1 MPRLK
6 SSRRS
11 RHQSTRGCDTVWGI
25 SKPGSARFA
34 PAGGTGGRHRVQKW
48 PISSLT
54 GRQHKLV
61 VPAESPDKNLSS
73 LLEQSHLRSIVD
85 GIVKM
90 PGGRFSF
97 GAMCTPGACA
107 TQLRTEAANAVLP
120 RTPDAVCV
128 MAPSNNLTSSR
139 TITEAGVD
147 FGKLLA
153 TAMSRW
159 PNVFALDFVPR
170 LTVDPDYQDMMR
182 QEFRR
187 VAARMGVK
195 YTPIAEYFPVKDL
208 DLWSRDGVHLSDTVG
223 MPILVGSIWNAA
235 YLQLVP
241 AEPTPSPVVH
251 RRSPP
256 ARRVTPRVIVK
267 GEVAKSPQP
276 DPSKWTVIGQGR
288 KRSQHDEPEQSIDAL
303 QPAGT
308 VQQEELEE
316 SYFPLTP
323 VWFSS
328 AMLVEMDKISPSH
341 LPGPDECTPPSPKR
355 QKKAKMAPK
364 QRAPASKRTLAM
376 RQGEAAPMVVEVIL
390 RPPTST
396 GTVAVEQQVEPFPGL
411 EPSPGVEPLAS
422 VEPSPSN
429 EPSLGVMVDVDDNRW
444 RTAKHT
450 VHSVFTWQT
459 DNLDK
464 VVVLGDDLYTSLR
477 DQQGISGGYKL
488 LSVPDLPKEAIIDG
502 QTFLFQYSD
511 FVSGDVDVVEGDLID
526 DGVHTTLKC
535 GLERM
540 CTKYDTCFLTMNGGT
555 CAIIGQG
562 GHYAVVDSHAR
573 SASGMRDG
581 EGRSVVLYFRGLEH
595 VFEYIWTFAAF
606 LKKSQKQFEIAGV
619 RVTHIG
625 PIESSNLSLG
635 PRVTPKTTGTDLGC
649 SSAIQ
654 STLGCTNIQM
664 GAKRKIR
671 KGSSACKKVKRVM
684 LPQLIQTLLL
694 SKK

>member
-1 MPRLK
+1 
-6 SSRRS
+6 
-11 RHQSTRGCDTVWGI
+11 
-25 SKPGSARFA
+25 
-34 PAGGTGGRHRVQKW
+34 
-48 PISSLT
+48 
-54 GRQHKLV
+54 
-61 VPAESPDKNLSS
+61 
-73 LLEQSHLRSIVD
+73 
-85 GIVKM
+85 
-90 PGGRFSF
+90 
-97 GAMCTPGACA
+97 
-107 TQLRTEAANAVLP
+107 
-120 RTPDAVCV
+120 
-128 MAPSNNLTSSR
+128 
-139 TITEAGVD
+139 
-147 FGKLLA
+147 
-153 TAMSRW
+153 
-159 PNVFALDFVPR
+159 
-170 LTVDPDYQDMMR
+170 
-182 QEFRR
+182 
-187 VAARMGVK
+187 
-195 YTPIAEYFPVKDL
+195 
-208 DLWSRDGVHLSDTVG
+208 
-223 MPILVGSIWNAA
+223 
-235 YLQLVP
+235 
-241 AEPTPSPVVH
+241 
-251 RRSPP
+251 
-256 ARRVTPRVIVK
+256 
-267 GEVAKSPQP
+267 
-276 DPSKWTVIGQGR
+276 
-288 KRSQHDEPEQSIDAL
+288 
-303 QPAGT
+303 
-308 VQQEELEE
+308 
-316 SYFPLTP
+316 
-323 VWFSS
+323 
-328 AMLVEMDKISPSH
+328 
-341 LPGPDECTPPSPKR
+341 
-355 QKKAKMAPK
+355 MAPK

-422 VEPSPSN
+422 VEPSLSVEPSPSN
-429 EPSLGVMVDVDDNRW
+429 EPSLGVMVDVDDNGW
-444 RTAKHT
+444 RTVDCGTRDASGLASSFGTSLAVFNTCPNDLMLYIRNLNNSLNAQKFSITSLSVKAAEVNLETARVTSDEAGDMGCIRGTFSQGDQRFKYAGLQCMAVSLVGVAKHT

-464 VVVLGDDLYTSLR
+464 VVVLGDNLYTSLR

-671 KGSSACKKVKRVM
+671 KGSSACKKVKKSDVTAVDSDVAFVKEVTSGRLQFNPLTNQLAQALCDKLHVQSEKVDVVSTGIGLLGAPCLNDKIEGDGNCFFRAITQGTRERLRDASMKKYSDADYQERVRVA
-684 LPQLIQTLLL
+684 
-694 SKK
+694 

>member
-1 MPRLK
+1 
-6 SSRRS
+6 
-11 RHQSTRGCDTVWGI
+11 
-25 SKPGSARFA
+25 
-34 PAGGTGGRHRVQKW
+34 
-48 PISSLT
+48 
-54 GRQHKLV
+54 
-61 VPAESPDKNLSS
+61 
-73 LLEQSHLRSIVD
+73 
-85 GIVKM
+85 
-90 PGGRFSF
+90 
-97 GAMCTPGACA
+97 
-107 TQLRTEAANAVLP
+107 
-120 RTPDAVCV
+120 
-128 MAPSNNLTSSR
+128 
-139 TITEAGVD
+139 
-147 FGKLLA
+147 
-153 TAMSRW
+153 
-159 PNVFALDFVPR
+159 
-170 LTVDPDYQDMMR
+170 
-182 QEFRR
+182 
-187 VAARMGVK
+187 MGVK

-208 DLWSRDGVHLSDTVG
+208 DLWSRDGVT
-223 MPILVGSIWNAA
+223 
-235 YLQLVP
+235 
-241 AEPTPSPVVH
+241 EPTPSPVVH

-364 QRAPASKRTLAM
+364 QRASASKRTLAM
-376 RQGEAAPMVVEVIL
+376 RQVVVVFFFFKGEAAPMVVEVIL

-422 VEPSPSN
+422 VEPSLSVELSPSN
-429 EPSLGVMVDVDDNRW
+429 EPSLGVMVDVDDNGW
-444 RTAKHT
+444 RT
-450 VHSVFTWQT
+450 
-459 DNLDK
+459 
-464 VVVLGDDLYTSLR
+464 
-477 DQQGISGGYKL
+477 
-488 LSVPDLPKEAIIDG
+488 
-502 QTFLFQYSD
+502 
-511 FVSGDVDVVEGDLID
+511 
-526 DGVHTTLKC
+526 
-535 GLERM
+535 
-540 CTKYDTCFLTMNGGT
+540 
-555 CAIIGQG
+555 GQG

-635 PRVTPKTTGTDLGC
+635 
-649 SSAIQ
+649 
-654 STLGCTNIQM
+654 
-664 GAKRKIR
+664 
-671 KGSSACKKVKRVM
+671 
-684 LPQLIQTLLL
+684 
-694 SKK
+694 SKSDSQNDRD

>member
-11 RHQSTRGCDTVWGI
+11 QASKLRVAGTRVGHQQ
-25 SKPGSARFA
+25 PGSARFA

-61 VPAESPDKNLSS
+61 VPPESPDKEFV
-73 LLEQSHLRSIVD
+73 LLVGASHLRSIVD

-90 PGGRFSF
+90 PR
-97 GAMCTPGACA
+97 
-107 TQLRTEAANAVLP
+107 E
-120 RTPDAVCV
+120 DAVCV

-208 DLWSRDGVHLSDTVG
+208 DLWSRDGVT
-223 MPILVGSIWNAA
+223 
-235 YLQLVP
+235 
-241 AEPTPSPVVH
+241 EPTPSPVVH

-341 LPGPDECTPPSPKR
+341 LPGPDECTPPQSKT
-355 QKKAKMAPK
+355 AKE
-364 QRAPASKRTLAM
+364 SKDGA
-376 RQGEAAPMVVEVIL
+376 EAEGFCLQEDPGNA
-390 RPPTST
+390 T
-396 GTVAVEQQVEPFPGL
+396 GGGSAHGCGGDITATYQYRDSCCGAAGL

-422 VEPSPSN
+422 VEPSMSVELSPSN
-429 EPSLGVMVDVDDNRW
+429 EPSLGVMVDVDDNGW
-444 RTAKHT
+444 RTGEAHKMNVKPKNLCRLVEQT
-450 VHSVFTWQT
+450 SVFGRKW
-459 DNLDK
+459 N
-464 VVVLGDDLYTSLR
+464 VNMG
-477 DQQGISGGYKL
+477 
-488 LSVPDLPKEAIIDG
+488 LPVYGE
-502 QTFLFQYSD
+502 FNC
-511 FVSGDVDVVEGDLID
+511 
-526 DGVHTTLKC
+526 LK
-535 GLERM
+535 
-540 CTKYDTCFLTMNGGT
+540 
-555 CAIIGQG
+555 
-562 GHYAVVDSHAR
+562 
-573 SASGMRDG
+573 GM
-581 EGRSVVLYFRGLEH
+581 
-595 VFEYIWTFAAF
+595 
-606 LKKSQKQFEIAGV
+606 
-619 RVTHIG
+619 
-625 PIESSNLSLG
+625 
-635 PRVTPKTTGTDLGC
+635 
-649 SSAIQ
+649 
-654 STLGCTNIQM
+654 
-664 GAKRKIR
+664 
-671 KGSSACKKVKRVM
+671 
-684 LPQLIQTLLL
+684 
-694 SKK
+694 

>member
-1 MPRLK
+1 IK
-6 SSRRS
+6 A
-11 RHQSTRGCDTVWGI
+11 TRGWDTCGA
-25 SKPGSARFA
+25 SAAWQCQIRTHVHRYTPLWA
-34 PAGGTGGRHRVQKW
+34 TAGGTGGRHRVQKW

-61 VPAESPDKNLSS
+61 VPAESPDKKFV
-73 LLEQSHLRSIVD
+73 LLVGASHLRSIVD
-85 GIVKM
+85 GFVKM

-208 DLWSRDGVHLSDTVG
+208 DLWSRDGPNRRHL
-223 MPILVGSIWNAA
+223 LC
-235 YLQLVP
+235 
-241 AEPTPSPVVH
+241 VH

-303 QPAGT
+303 KPAGT

-341 LPGPDECTPPSPKR
+341 LPGPDE
-355 QKKAKMAPK
+355 
-364 QRAPASKRTLAM
+364 
-376 RQGEAAPMVVEVIL
+376 
-390 RPPTST
+390 
-396 GTVAVEQQVEPFPGL
+396 
-411 EPSPGVEPLAS
+411 
-422 VEPSPSN
+422 
-429 EPSLGVMVDVDDNRW
+429 
-444 RTAKHT
+444 
-450 VHSVFTWQT
+450 
-459 DNLDK
+459 
-464 VVVLGDDLYTSLR
+464 
-477 DQQGISGGYKL
+477 
-488 LSVPDLPKEAIIDG
+488 
-502 QTFLFQYSD
+502 
-511 FVSGDVDVVEGDLID
+511 
-526 DGVHTTLKC
+526 
-535 GLERM
+535 
-540 CTKYDTCFLTMNGGT
+540 
-555 CAIIGQG
+555 
-562 GHYAVVDSHAR
+562 
-573 SASGMRDG
+573 
-581 EGRSVVLYFRGLEH
+581 
-595 VFEYIWTFAAF
+595 
-606 LKKSQKQFEIAGV
+606 KQFEIAGV

-671 KGSSACKKVKRVM
+671 KGSSACKKVKKSDV
-684 LPQLIQTLLL
+684 TAVD
-694 SKK
+694 SDVAFVKEVKWTTAV

>member
-11 RHQSTRGCDTVWGI
+11 QASKLRVAGTRVGHQQ
-25 SKPGSARFA
+25 PGSARFA

-61 VPAESPDKNLSS
+61 VPPESPDKEFV
-73 LLEQSHLRSIVD
+73 LLVGASHLRSIVD

-90 PGGRFSF
+90 PKGRFSF

-208 DLWSRDGVHLSDTVG
+208 DLWSRDGVHLSDSAG
-223 MPILVGSIWNAA
+223 MLILVDSIWNAA
-235 YLQLVP
+235 YLQLFP

-316 SYFPLTP
+316 SYLPLTP

-341 LPGPDECTPPSPKR
+341 LPGPDESIPSPW
-355 QKKAKMAPK
+355 P
-364 QRAPASKRTLAM
+364 
-376 RQGEAAPMVVEVIL
+376 
-390 RPPTST
+390 
-396 GTVAVEQQVEPFPGL
+396 
-411 EPSPGVEPLAS
+411 
-422 VEPSPSN
+422 
-429 EPSLGVMVDVDDNRW
+429 
-444 RTAKHT
+444 
-450 VHSVFTWQT
+450 
-459 DNLDK
+459 
-464 VVVLGDDLYTSLR
+464 
-477 DQQGISGGYKL
+477 
-488 LSVPDLPKEAIIDG
+488 
-502 QTFLFQYSD
+502 
-511 FVSGDVDVVEGDLID
+511 
-526 DGVHTTLKC
+526 
-535 GLERM
+535 
-540 CTKYDTCFLTMNGGT
+540 
-555 CAIIGQG
+555 
-562 GHYAVVDSHAR
+562 
-573 SASGMRDG
+573 
-581 EGRSVVLYFRGLEH
+581 
-595 VFEYIWTFAAF
+595 
-606 LKKSQKQFEIAGV
+606 
-619 RVTHIG
+619 
-625 PIESSNLSLG
+625 
-635 PRVTPKTTGTDLGC
+635 
-649 SSAIQ
+649 
-654 STLGCTNIQM
+654 
-664 GAKRKIR
+664 
-671 KGSSACKKVKRVM
+671 
-684 LPQLIQTLLL
+684 
-694 SKK
+694 